1 MKDYLVCR
9 TAKVDV
15 LMNYYEKLEF
25 QLLSNATT
33 KKDENAKQIML
44 KLKRVPEDVRYA
56 MFKAFVQ
63 RCQ

>member
-33 KKDENAKQIML
+33 KKDEDAKQIML